1 MMSTI
6 FIKHHDYNIKENG
19 KFLNKFFSNKKQAE
33 KRVAELQELN
43 PDATYEIKYIGDDVN
58 DLKMRIVEFLERF
71 CLPKYI
77 MEIDGVKLHKI
88 FNVWAEMEMLSDEI
102 REDKPNCEIKITKIA
117 NGKSFPEYV
126 SLEQIDYDL
135 LKEDGKISK
144 NNTVFGLKVKVDDK
158 KVGNSNE

>member
-1 MMSTI
+1 MSTI

-33 KRVAELQELN
+33 KRVTELQELN

-77 MEIDGVKLHKI
+77 MEIDGVKLRKI
-88 FNVWAEMEMLSDEI
+88 FNVWAEMEMLADEI
-102 REDKPNCEIKITKIA
+102 KEDKPNCEIKITKIS
-117 NGKSFPEYV
+117 NGKPFPDYV
-126 SLEQIDYDL
+126 SLEQIDYDM
-135 LKEDGKISK
+135 LKKDGKISK
-144 NNTVFGLKVKVDDK
+144 NNTIFGLKVKIDNMKEGK
-158 KVGNSNE
+158 KSE